1 MIKNTVQEWMTTDPI
16 TINSQKNLPDAYR
29 LMMGNDIRRLPV
41 VDEGDLVGIVTLRDL
56 LELEPPRNLGLNV
69 IHINDILSNLP
80 IHSFMTADPK
90 TVSPTDP
97 LIKAAK
103 LMLKEKISGLP
114 VMEGDHLVGIIT
126 ESDIFRAFV
135 ALESRSA

>member
-1 MIKNTVQEWMTTDPI
+1 MSERSVREWMTSDPI
-16 TINSQKNLPDAYR
+16 TINSQQTLPDAYR
-29 LMMGNDIRRLPV
+29 LMMSNQIRRLPV
-41 VDEGDLVGIVTLRDL
+41 VDEGHLVGIVTMRDL
-56 LELEPPRNLGLNV
+56 MQVEPPRNLGLNV

-80 IHSFMTADPK
+80 IHSFMTPDPE
-90 TVSPTDP
+90 TISPADP
-97 LIKAAK
+97 LIEAAK

-135 ALESRSA
+135 ALESQSA